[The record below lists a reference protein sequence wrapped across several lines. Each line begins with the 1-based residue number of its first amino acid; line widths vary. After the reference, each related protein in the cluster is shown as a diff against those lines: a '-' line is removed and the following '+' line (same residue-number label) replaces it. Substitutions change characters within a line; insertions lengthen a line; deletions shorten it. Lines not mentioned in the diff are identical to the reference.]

1 MPSSKA
7 TLAAHLAKGRAVKA
21 EKQAQLSSESAFEDL
36 WGSLQSANAR
46 IAELEN
52 ELAQKSAELAKLQT
66 QLDKSTE
73 QCSQLASGVA
83 LWKSKHEATYHEL
96 RMQRQTSNRGQVK
109 IAHLNKQL
117 EILKKCKDRAD
128 EPRVVGSGR
137 VSRSGRGFL

>member
-52 ELAQKSAELAKLQT
+52 ELAQKVLNWLNCRHNWT
-66 QLDKSTE
+66 
-73 QCSQLASGVA
+73 SQLSSVLSLHLVLLSGNQSMRLHIMSSECNA
-83 LWKSKHEATYHEL
+83 KP
-96 RMQRQTSNRGQVK
+96 QT
-109 IAHLNKQL
+109 
-117 EILKKCKDRAD
+117 
-128 EPRVVGSGR
+128 VVR
-137 VSRSGRGFL
+137 

>member
-1 MPSSKA
+1 MESTWLQLAMPSSKA

-96 RMQRQTSNRGQVK
+96 RMQRQTSNRGQDSCK
-109 IAHLNKQL
+109 AGEFPIQTQQIAKRSHCTP
-117 EILKKCKDRAD
+117 EI
-128 EPRVVGSGR
+128 
-137 VSRSGRGFL
+137 